1 MGKKQKGK
9 KMQPITIGITSA
21 SPAKLQAVADVYSA
35 PSNSPSIQIPNGEQI
50 SNTLALVADQGTFA
64 VLSPPTLF
72 PVTGFPALTNGQA
85 YCLQNTT
92 QVPVAFTAFN
102 SVENVRVSN
111 LDEAIVEP
119 GGSVNWIF
127 NSSAS
132 EALPIQLAVSSS
144 ACPNPLVPLTPGHG
158 NLYKV
163 GTWFSKHKI
172 SLYFA
177 ILAIIGIAVVIAF
190 FRPSQKSLKN

>member
-1 MGKKQKGK
+1 
-9 KMQPITIGITSA
+9 MQSITIGIVNA
-21 SPAKLQAVADVYSA
+21 SPAKLQAAANVYSA
-35 PSNSPSIQIPNGEQI
+35 PKDSPSIQIPNGQRI
-50 SNTLALVADQGTFA
+50 SNTLALVTDQGTFA

-92 QVPVAFTAFN
+92 SVPVAFTAFN

-119 GGSVNWIF
+119 GGSVSWIF
-127 NSSAS
+127 NSAATEAS
-132 EALPIQLAVSSS
+132 PIQLAVSSS
-144 ACPNPLVPLTPGHG
+144 ACPTALVPLTPGHG

-163 GTWFSKHKI
+163 GTWFAKHKV

-190 FRPSQKSLKN
+190 FRPQKLK